1 MHHGATLNSI
11 SARNRHHLAK
21 KGEKKKKSKKKTT
34 AGPTKKRFCWGCLG
48 SNAEEAVGYSAQ
60 KPKRCCFGRGGGW
73 YLEACPFKCCW
84 RLFLGHLL
92 KIHIGISLFLS
103 ESSLYILL
111 TQLCFTCPWQ
121 LNNKTSEVSR
131 PHALL
136 MSIFSPLRCGTIGFS
151 QPLIFYRSQGNEQVW
166 RKNAA

>member
-21 KGEKKKKSKKKTT
+21 KGEEKKSQ
-34 AGPTKKRFCWGCLG
+34 KKRQQRVLPRRGFAGAVSGAMLKR
-48 SNAEEAVGYSAQ
+48 AVGYSAQ